1 MQSSTESERRSGDR
15 NDASPTP
22 VFLTVDVEMW
32 PPSWDAPPEA
42 FVDAFKRY
50 LLGVGARR
58 DFGLPFQLKV
68 LKEHRIPAVWFVEP
82 LFAAVLGKQAL
93 ADVVGI
99 ILEADG
105 DIQLH
110 VHPEWIGRA
119 GPASLPGRPVT
130 RMYDLS
136 LDRQLDVIRVA
147 LEWLNEAG
155 APAITAFRAGSFSA
169 DPTTLEAVRQAGLLY
184 DFSVN
189 AAAAATAPSLL
200 QRVADEGTNLDGV
213 LEIPLTTYR
222 DGFGR
227 LRGLQVGSSGASE
240 ASDVMKQARSGGHPA
255 VVILSHSA
263 ELLNSARSK
272 VDAIAR
278 RRFERLCFQLA
289 EGREHVATDV
299 RQFDGFDSLKVEG
312 HRNLPTLRSSHTSTL
327 VRYSE
332 QLVRRLL

>member
-1 MQSSTESERRSGDR
+1 
-15 NDASPTP
+15 
-22 VFLTVDVEMW
+22 
-32 PPSWDAPPEA
+32 
-42 FVDAFKRY
+42 
-50 LLGVGARR
+50 
-58 DFGLPFQLKV
+58 
-68 LKEHRIPAVWFVEP
+68 
-82 LFAAVLGKQAL
+82 
-93 ADVVGI
+93 
-99 ILEADG
+99 
-105 DIQLH
+105 
-110 VHPEWIGRA
+110 
-119 GPASLPGRPVT
+119 
-130 RMYDLS
+130 
-136 LDRQLDVIRVA
+136 
-147 LEWLNEAG
+147 
-155 APAITAFRAGSFSA
+155 
-169 DPTTLEAVRQAGLLY
+169 
-184 DFSVN
+184 
-189 AAAAATAPSLL
+189 L

-312 HRNLPTLRSSHTSTL
+312 HRNLPTLRS
-327 VRYSE
+327 
-332 QLVRRLL
+332 